1 MKHLK
6 INKIIV
12 VSLLLC
18 NMLSACTDL
27 EEEKSIDTEGQVR
40 FKSSVCAF
48 SRATATA
55 FEIRDSI
62 SVFAFKNESNLW
74 SEGNAPSFSN
84 IKYVYNGTVF
94 AAEKETI
101 HYPQNTPLAF
111 LAIYPTI
118 ASSVATFSFQ
128 VKEDQSL
135 NGNYTKSDLM
145 TAFAASTAEAVPN
158 LIFNHRLSS
167 VVVNLTF
174 EQIPPGTTRLGFT
187 SVLDVKADISAGT
200 FAKGEGNVLTIWA
213 ADNGANSYKAV
224 LPPQTV
230 ASGKEFIVI
239 KTTEGNSYTY
249 ALLADVAL
257 NSGKQRTF
265 DLTVTADGKVI
276 ATTEKETEIG
286 GQLIVRPSN
295 GGEDVT
301 FAIIDEAQSSFGVIL
316 DSCFFYENNSGNL
329 YNDKIANKFKIRVDH
344 YSPEKIKY
352 EATEFSIS
360 RYATQSYG
368 GADFTLK
375 KNLVDHITAE
385 IRNEDMAITLNLAG
399 NGTLEYDAPA
409 TIVSGDFVLPLMY
422 EGITKKK
429 IQQISEIDF
438 PSMPFELPFPVDEAM
453 IITRSKLCTKG
464 GALYYEEGSLA
475 LYEEMKQ
482 KIEVSGFTLG
492 SESTEPDGSKEG
504 TWGKDNKM
512 INVGFSVSGI
522 GIISKNDVQYH
533 LTITIIETS
542 SPLTRS
548 AASPLLQMNT
558 IKKLRNN
565 QRQ

>member
-6 INKIIV
+6 MSKTIV

-18 NMLSACTDL
+18 TLFSACTEL
-27 EEEKSIDTEGQVR
+27 EEEKPSGTEGQVC
-40 FKSSVCAF
+40 FKSSVFGF

-55 FEIRDSI
+55 FEIKDSI
-62 SVFAFKNESNLW
+62 SVFAFKNESDLW

-94 AAEKETI
+94 AADKEII

-111 LAIYPTI
+111 LATYPTI
-118 ASSVATFSFQ
+118 ASSTATFSFQ

-135 NGNYTKSDLM
+135 SGNYTKSDLM
-145 TAFAASTAEAVPN
+145 TAFAASTTEAVPN

-174 EQIPPGTTRLGFT
+174 EQVPPGTTRLGFT

-249 ALLADVAL
+249 TLPADVAL

-265 DLTVTADGKVI
+265 DLTVTAAGKVI

-295 GGEDVT
+295 GGGDVT

-329 YNDKIANKFKIRVDH
+329 YNDEIANEFKIRVDH
-344 YSPEKIKY
+344 YSSEKTKY

-360 RYATQSYG
+360 RYVTQSYG

-375 KNLVDHITAE
+375 NNLTDHITAE
-385 IRNEDMAITLNLAG
+385 ILNEDMVVRLNLSG
-399 NGTLEYDAPA
+399 NGTLEYDGPA

-453 IITRSKLCTKG
+453 IITKSKLCTKG

-492 SESTEPDGSKEG
+492 SESTKPDGSKEG
-504 TWGKDNKM
+504 TWGKANKI

-522 GIISKNDVQYH
+522 RIIPKNDVWYH
-533 LTITIIETS
+533 FMITAIETS
-542 SPLTRS
+542 SPVTRS
-548 AASPLLQMNT
+548 AAAPLLHMNK
-558 IKKLRNN
+558 IEKPRNK
-565 QRQ
+565 Q